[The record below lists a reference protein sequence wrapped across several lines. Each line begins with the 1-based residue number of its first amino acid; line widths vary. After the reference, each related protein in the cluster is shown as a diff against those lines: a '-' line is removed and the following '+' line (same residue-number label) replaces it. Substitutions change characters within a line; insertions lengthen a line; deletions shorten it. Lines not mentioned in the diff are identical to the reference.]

1 MEQGDTCMEKTDKL
15 EDLRVGDY
23 AYLLSTEG
31 NPPRAIRVI
40 VDSIKPSSKL
50 GFIDI
55 SVEGANFN
63 VTFSVNPNDKFSS
76 DNALM
81 VAGLI
86 FPSIESLVEYTEVIK
101 ASAMN
106 IKNGWL
112 SVADHT
118 PDEFQR
124 VKCAPEGFSY
134 TEDAYYLDGKYIKE
148 SYRKTL
154 NKHIAYWKEK

>member
-1 MEQGDTCMEKTDKL
+1 MEQEDTYMERTDRLMNLK
-15 EDLRVGDY
+15 VGDY

-40 VDSIKPSSKL
+40 VDSIKPSSKV
-50 GFIDI
+50 GFIDVD
-55 SVEGANFN
+55 VEGVGFK

-76 DNALM
+76 DSALM

-86 FPSIESLVEYTEVIK
+86 FPSIDSLVEYTEVIK

-112 SVADHT
+112 SVTDHT

-124 VKCAPEGFSY
+124 IKCAPEGFSY

-148 SYRKTL
+148 GYRKTL
-154 NKHIAYWKEK
+154 NKYIAYWKEK